1 MFNRFNRNM
10 NSKVD
15 TNIYLLI
22 IVLLAALV
30 CYLQP
35 KLIFPALIVFGIIY
49 YFSRQNII
57 NKEIFFSSYLD
68 NIIRNIERT
77 NHFAVRK
84 LDIGIA
90 VFSKDGKLQWKNELF
105 ASWVGKKN
113 LEGKKPEEI
122 LPLAQNAFELMSVH
136 DGEQVIQI
144 EDRYYRMRY
153 YSVQTQE
160 HRSKRDDSTSGL
172 MLYLTDITDYE
183 LMRQKYNNDKLC
195 LAYVRF
201 DNYEEVMRGLSETN
215 IANLN
220 GEINELLTKWT
231 ASQQGFICRMNKESS
246 LLGFSQSAVLDM
258 MEDKFTILDKVREIR
273 SGNKILPTVSIG
285 VSCDGE
291 TLEELIGNANKSL
304 YLALGRG
311 GDQAVVMKDK
321 NTQFFGGTSSVGA
334 KSTRVRARIV
344 AQTIHE
350 QMQQADRV
358 FVMGHTNEDYD
369 AIGATMGMAKLSLS
383 LGKETYIVCSEL
395 NAYYY
400 RIAEV
405 LDNENII
412 LSDSETKYMDI
423 MVHEPQ
429 ALELVTNKSLLVLV
443 DHHRAVLSA
452 SKALLEAVKNRIIID
467 HHRRAEDIIAD
478 TLLLYLE
485 PSSSSASELV
495 TELIGYFDDRLDIT
509 PAEATALYAGIV
521 LDSKNFIDDWYFIYH
536 DKDLDDKG
544 ELKKYHIHI
553 FIKGKN
559 PIPST
564 NIESLF
570 GCANNF
576 INRIDG
582 KFYTAIQYLVHHK
595 NPNKFQYPMAFVYCK
610 YNDYGQ
616 RIDAIDAH
624 NVDDVVAKYENPLSY
639 CDYVTMHGAIINKDV
654 VAQLCDWQN
663 HNLACYNE
671 FLSRYPTCKNAVMTS
686 WSYYLDEL
694 TIKKGGSKTM
704 NVIWL
709 TGETGSCKTTYAKI
723 IAYKYYEPYEVFIS
737 SGSND
742 LLDSYNGEKCII
754 FDEFRGSEF
763 SYNDLLKLL
772 DLNTS
777 SKVKSRYFNKSIAR
791 CQLLLITSV
800 KSPMQCYTAMMEKD
814 KQKNIDSE
822 RQLYRRCSNLW
833 YLKKTNIVGRE
844 LHCIY
849 GLYKFKYK
857 DGCYKSCAPFVDITA
872 DVNDWFSSHPND
884 EQSWINEGCT
894 NENDD
899 ISFED
904 FMNKPVSHSCAL
916 SGDRLAQINAQRRKE
931 ENEKYVNGLAHES
944 IEQITEENE
953 MLEKVENGYYR
964 SCEEAKEDVQKN
976 AEANLELE
984 DLPF

>member
-22 IVLLAALV
+22 IVLLAVLV

-521 LDSKNFIDDWYFIYH
+521 LDSKNFNVQT
-536 DKDLDDKG
+536 G
-544 ELKKYHIHI
+544 ERTFEAAALLRRC
-553 FIKGKN
+553 G
-559 PIPST
+559 
-564 NIESLF
+564 
-570 GCANNF
+570 A
-576 INRIDG
+576 
-582 KFYTAIQYLVHHK
+582 
-595 NPNKFQYPMAFVYCK
+595 NPNLVRQLFKDDMSFVQQKAKLLAAAKMPIAGLAITIMHNAENGTMSSVLAAQTADSLITIEGVAVGMAIVE
-610 YNDYGQ
+610 YNDGSLSISA
-616 RIDAIDAH
+616 RSDGSV
-624 NVDDVVAKYENPLSY
+624 NVQVVMEELGGGGHQTVAGVQLADRRARDVE
-639 CDYVTMHGAIINKDV
+639 
-654 VAQLCDWQN
+654 AQLI
-663 HNLACYNE
+663 
-671 FLSRYPTCKNAVMTS
+671 
-686 WSYYLDEL
+686 EL
-694 TIKKGGSKTM
+694 TKKQ
-704 NVIWL
+704 L
-709 TGETGSCKTTYAKI
+709 EECKTD
-723 IAYKYYEPYEVFIS
+723 E
-737 SGSND
+737 SN
-742 LLDSYNGEKCII
+742 S
-754 FDEFRGSEF
+754 F
-763 SYNDLLKLL
+763 
-772 DLNTS
+772 T
-777 SKVKSRYFNKSIAR
+777 R
-791 CQLLLITSV
+791 C
-800 KSPMQCYTAMMEKD
+800 
-814 KQKNIDSE
+814 
-822 RQLYRRCSNLW
+822 
-833 YLKKTNIVGRE
+833 
-844 LHCIY
+844 
-849 GLYKFKYK
+849 
-857 DGCYKSCAPFVDITA
+857 
-872 DVNDWFSSHPND
+872 
-884 EQSWINEGCT
+884 
-894 NENDD
+894 
-899 ISFED
+899 
-904 FMNKPVSHSCAL
+904 
-916 SGDRLAQINAQRRKE
+916 
-931 ENEKYVNGLAHES
+931 
-944 IEQITEENE
+944 
-953 MLEKVENGYYR
+953 
-964 SCEEAKEDVQKN
+964 
-976 AEANLELE
+976 
-984 DLPF
+984 